1 MKVAITGAA
10 GMLARDLIDAL
21 ATEYELL
28 LIDRLQ
34 DCDDRGHEFACM
46 DLVDE
51 TKVEPAISGSNV
63 GLVFHCAAF
72 TDVDGAEEKVQ
83 EAYQGNALATAS
95 VAAACREA
103 GTPLVTISTDYVF
116 DGTKKEA
123 YLEFDQTNPQS
134 VYGKSKLWS
143 EHLAFQSGARVAV
156 VRTSWLY
163 GVGGKNFVKTI
174 RRLCSEKDE
183 ISVVEDQRGSPTY
196 TVDLAEALTR
206 IGRGLISGRP
216 YEGVWHVTNSGTCS
230 WFEFAQEIVRLTGS
244 KTNIKPTTTKAFGR
258 PAPRPANSVLQ
269 NLRWETEGLPSQRH
283 WREALQAYFA
293 QEERQPHI
301 TD

>member
-10 GMLARDLIDAL
+10 GMLARDLIDVL

-28 LIDRLQ
+28 LIDRLE

-51 TKVEPAISGSNV
+51 TKVGPAISSSEV

-72 TDVDGAEEKVQ
+72 TDVDGAEEKKQ

-95 VAAACREA
+95 VAAACRESDI
-103 GTPLVTISTDYVF
+103 PLITISTDYVF
-116 DGTKKEA
+116 DGTKKDA
-123 YLEFDQTNPQS
+123 YCEFDQTNPQG

-143 EHLAFQSGARVAV
+143 EHLAFQSGAKVAI
-156 VRTSWLY
+156 VRTSWLF
-163 GVGGKNFVKTI
+163 GVGGKNFVRTI
-174 RRLCSEKDE
+174 KHLCSEKDE
-183 ISVVEDQRGSPTY
+183 IYVVEDQCGSPTY
-196 TVDLAEALTR
+196 TVDLAEALAR
-206 IGRGLISGRP
+206 LGRGLVAGKP

-230 WFEFAQEIVRLTGS
+230 WFEFAQEIAKLTGS
-244 KTNIKPTTTKAFGR
+244 KTRIKPTTTEAFGR

-269 NLRWETEGLPSQRH
+269 NLRWETEGLPLLRH
-283 WREALQAYFA
+283 WREALQAYLV
-293 QEERQPHI
+293 QEEKTESQEV
-301 TD
+301 